1 MLDTTQDPT
10 FQMFFPE
17 LLGRNEKPLTNLVS
31 YLSKQDLKRAELEQ
45 TFKCC
50 SCISMQ
56 SMVTV
61 SPELLGPETK
71 REQGG

>member
-10 FQMFFPE
+10 FQNFFFPE

-31 YLSKQDLKRAELEQ
+31 YLSKLDLKRAELEQ

-50 SCISMQ
+50 SCTEI
-56 SMVTV
+56 VTV
-61 SPELLGPETK
+61 SLELLGPETK
-71 REQGG
+71 RERGG

>member
-1 MLDTTQDPT
+1 MLD
-10 FQMFFPE
+10 
-17 LLGRNEKPLTNLVS
+17 RNEKPLTNLVS

-45 TFKCC
+45 LFKCC
-50 SCISMQ
+50 RCIE
-56 SMVTV
+56 MVTV